1 MIARAGDEGQGR
13 QGGAQKWRSMPAA
26 ADIGRRLQICKG
38 FRGLRAREVKAPGGE
53 AHPCGRVRK
62 KGRTATPTAHE
73 SASRSLLQPSPCRNC
88 SAVRA
93 EILQNSLVKFCRIPS
108 ARCRAAPPALTCIL
122 VVKTV
127 ISAAGSAQRLVAS
140 TCAEDEAIMHM
151 PLRTQSTRLRVER
164 LQLPLHVP
172 EGGSHS
178 APRCRMT
185 RAAV

>member
-73 SASRSLLQPSPCRNC
+73 SASRSLLQPSPCWI
-88 SAVRA
+88 AVRCA
-93 EILQNSLVKFCRIPS
+93 LKFCRIPS
-108 ARCRAAPPALTCIL
+108 ARCCAAPPALTCIL

-140 TCAEDEAIMHM
+140 TCAEDEAITNLS
-151 PLRTQSTRLRVER
+151 LRTQSTRLRVER

>member
-1 MIARAGDEGQGR
+1 MIARAGDEGQGG

-73 SASRSLLQPSPCRNC
+73 SASRSLLQPSPCRNR

-93 EILQNSLVKFCRIPS
+93 EILQNSLGPLPRGAALAHLYFSCQNRDFGSRIGP
-108 ARCRAAPPALTCIL
+108 
-122 VVKTV
+122 KT
-127 ISAAGSAQRLVAS
+127 
-140 TCAEDEAIMHM
+140 
-151 PLRTQSTRLRVER
+151 
-164 LQLPLHVP
+164 
-172 EGGSHS
+172 GGQHL
-178 APRCRMT
+178 C
-185 RAAV
+185 